1 MHENTISPLICCF
14 HQLSYC
20 LGESVKEMAHGQSND
35 ISTVLNYRKN
45 LDPTTNLL
53 KHNAC
58 PSHRKTSKK
67 MLVKV

>member
-1 MHENTISPLICCF
+1 
-14 HQLSYC
+14 
-20 LGESVKEMAHGQSND
+20 MAHGQSND

-67 MLVKV
+67 KKKCWLRYKDFIELKTFIFLESKKVSLT